1 MTETVV
7 RLAVPEDAE
16 RIVALCEMLH
26 EENGLFPLSL
36 AKVHALL
43 DRAFL
48 KQGGIIG
55 VIGEVGEPVAAIYLA
70 LDQMYYSETWFLN
83 EAFNFVSPDHRKS
96 DYARKLIAY
105 AKACSDA
112 MQMPL
117 LMGILSNQRTEVK
130 ARLYE
135 RQLEKAGAY
144 FVHNRK
150 FSGPTAWDRGSE

>member
-48 KQGGIIG
+48 KQGGIVG
-55 VIGEVGEPVAAIYLA
+55 VIGEVGNPVASIYLG
-70 LDQMYYSETWFLN
+70 LSQSVYSDTWSLVEEWN
-83 EAFNFVSPDHRKS
+83 YVSPEHRHS

-105 AKACSDA
+105 AKACSDEIK
-112 MQMPL
+112 MPL
-117 LMGILSNQRTEVK
+117 LVGILSNKRTEAKV
-130 ARLYE
+130 RLYE
-135 RQLEKAGAY
+135 RHLEKAGAY
-144 FVHNRK
+144 FIYNRK
-150 FSGPTAWDRGSE
+150 YSGFDAWGAGE